1 METIISQMDRLLSS
15 VKKVERENKAL
26 IEELRAEI
34 NVRIQREAYIV
45 NHVKGS
51 LCVLEGMLSGKIVK
65 DRNPI
70 EMDIKIMKHVLQ
82 DMNEKRTLQYPLRTP
97 EDHQV
102 WLHGEQQ

>member
-1 METIISQMDRLLSS
+1 MENIIEQMDSLLSS

-26 IEELRAEI
+26 IEELRAEL

-51 LCVLEGMLSGKIVK
+51 LCVLEGIASGKIIK

-70 EMDIKIMKHVLQ
+70 EIDIKIMKHILQ
-82 DMNEKRTLQYPLRTP
+82 DMNEKRTLQYPFRTP
-97 EDHQV
+97 EEHQA